1 MKSVLAKAT
10 ALSNANRLPILEVLD
25 KPELHFGPGYYDD
38 EEGVCG
44 LYISEKLGIS
54 APTAS
59 AHLKVLVQ
67 AGFLESVRIGKFTYF
82 KRIPLAM
89 QAFAEELRSL

>member
-1 MKSVLAKAT
+1 MDTVLTQAS
-10 ALSNANRLPILEVLD
+10 ALANANRLQMLELL
-25 KPELHFGPGYYDD
+25 KQPEHHFAPGDFD
-38 EEGVCG
+38 AEAGVCG

-67 AGFLESVRIGKFTYF
+67 AGFLTSLRIGKYTYF
-82 KRIPLAM
+82 KRIPAALD
-89 QAFAEELRSL
+89 QFAETVRRM